1 MSHNHIEIY
10 DNSLSLKEC
19 EGIIDYFEQ
28 SEYKKKGIVG
38 TTHVNKEYKESTD
51 LAMCL
56 SRQDLL
62 SNKVISKALS
72 IGVEKY
78 KEKYPMLSEM
88 SLWNVAQGYNIQ
100 KYTEGEGYYIMH
112 CEHEYPNLDRIMAWM
127 IYLNDA
133 KCGTRF
139 YYPRRDIKAKRGRL
153 VIWPAGW
160 THPHSGITPN
170 RGIKYIA
177 TGWFCYVT

>member
-28 SEYKKKGIVG
+28 SEYTKKGLVG
-38 TTHVNKEYKESTD
+38 RTNINKEWKESTD
-51 LAMCL
+51 LQMWFN
-56 SRQDLL
+56 RQDLL
-62 SNKVISKALS
+62 PNKILGDALR
-72 IGVEKY
+72 IGLKKY
-78 KEKYPMLSEM
+78 TEKYPMLEDL
-88 SLWNVAQGYNIQ
+88 SLWNVGPDYNIQ
-100 KYTEGEGYYIMH
+100 KYTEGEGYYVMH
-112 CEHEYPNLDRIMAWM
+112 CEHDVPDLNRIMAWM
-127 IYLNDA
+127 FYLNDA

-139 YYPRRDIKAKRGRL
+139 YYPTKDVKAKRGRL
-153 VIWPAGW
+153 VIWPASW

-177 TGWFCYVT
+177 TGWFCFV

>member
-1 MSHNHIEIY
+1 MLQPVRSKYRKAHKGRIHGHASRCNLMNYGAFGLKAIEP
-10 DNSLSLKEC
+10 N
-19 EGIIDYFEQ
+19 
-28 SEYKKKGIVG
+28 
-38 TTHVNKEYKESTD
+38 
-51 LAMCL
+51 
-56 SRQDLL
+56 R
-62 SNKVISKALS
+62 VIGKALS

-88 SLWNVAQGYNIQ
+88 SVWNVGQDYNIQ
-100 KYTEGEGYYIMH
+100 KYTEGEGYYVMH
-112 CEHEYPNLDRIMAWM
+112 CEHEHPNLDRIMAWM

-153 VIWPAGW
+153 VIWPASW